1 MTPAGSSGEPGSSSE
16 QAEALQPISHGHKR
30 DGAERPGPAVL
41 VLAGQRQMPAAMP
54 SGPPHLHSAASCLA
68 RCVTPPTTPQRTSE
82 RRLQSRRRSRAPG
95 LPLQP
100 RGCFVEGIF
109 SSRIVLPPWCIY
121 LAARS
126 LLEVDILPGPAVCVW

>member
-30 DGAERPGPAVL
+30 DGAERPSPAVL

-68 RCVTPPTTPQRTSE
+68 RCVTPPHDTAADE
-82 RRLQSRRRSRAPG
+82 RAPFAK
-95 LPLQP
+95 PAEVTSTRP
-100 RGCFVEGIF
+100 A
-109 SSRIVLPPWCIY
+109 
-121 LAARS
+121 LAAPGMLCRGYFLQQNSFTS
-126 LLEVDILPGPAVCVW
+126 LVHLPRCKEPS